1 MDSHIDMQHHTDA
14 HGQIDSGQT
23 ANAQNRCIERRGLLK
38 LLMTAGL
45 GLVAADALAPNIAW
59 AQGTGLSREGVKA
72 RFLIGSDLHIQSG
85 IGGTEGRD
93 ADKKLQFAFD
103 TIYNLDPQLDAF
115 CLVGDVTD
123 NGKTEQYEHLMQL
136 VNDIEHNVGYN
147 GGAGHT
153 KMILCQGNHETYSPG
168 VAAAPARFKQ
178 YTGQEANKVLDING
192 VKVITMGPV
201 SGSGDGD
208 YRGNYDWFK
217 QQLDTVIAGSSDP
230 FLLLTHHQIKGSS
243 YTSPEWHGNFGQGES
258 KDLVKLM
265 ADHPNLIQ
273 VSGHSHATLEDE
285 RSINQDLGFTAIQDS
300 TIGAYYENE
309 TGKVDPDSGNSASVP
324 PQSSPAYTQGKTIQE
339 ASQCIILDV
348 MDDGTVKCHRLS
360 LVRSKVEGEGLVY
373 LYEPWVIDVPSMV
386 SAKGNLLDTQTW
398 KYTSARQSTAA
409 PVFAPDATVT
419 IDNVDATSATVSFP
433 AAQPGSSSGLDM
445 VHEYKIVAQASDGSS
460 VTKRIFSDYYRPAGH
475 IRDAW
480 KVNFKGLSPETS
492 YTVSVYAQ
500 TSWSKEAGCEGSGS
514 WAGNSE
520 AAPNSTSSALVSAAF
535 TTSTA
540 PERPRAILD
549 IDYRTGSAEDT
560 MGHIA
565 TFNAGMQLV
574 DDADLGYPVVETQ
587 GDTGRGYLLSTE
599 EYDAFTS
606 SSTHECF
613 FKLANNQKDQCL
625 FSNQQYAGAGFEV
638 ENGNLEFYYNNEST
652 KRILKTPVKTGEWVH
667 AVATYDGKNV
677 TLYVNGEKMAQESAG
692 RMTVPA
698 PTRYYVCSD
707 TSSSGGT
714 EYCAVKGTRVALAR
728 LLPYAMSAKQVVTA
742 YAASKIDPAPA
753 ELLNVD
759 FNIEDASQGAEAFGQ
774 SIYSDVSA
782 GATITYDDVLK
793 KNVFVCDG
801 KHAFGFP
808 MSAEDYVYLGNE
820 HALEC
825 VFMATDLDSDQ
836 CFFSNQQSSGCGLEI
851 AGNTATKGKMAFWF
865 NSNGSGTPKPAG
877 TITPGVWHHAMGV
890 YTGSTVRMYIDGKLV
905 EELEAAGGLKIPGE
919 SEHVFY
925 VGADVSSGGGAQ
937 FFARS
942 GSKIA
947 SARILTKAPSNEEVK
962 LLATQALPPSGN
974 TETFSVTYAWKD
986 NVAPADAVPP
996 VDETLYKSGDTVTL
1010 ATSPAANEQVAG
1022 TKDGVDG
1029 TWTFTGW
1036 DHEDGFTIESDTLVS
1051 GTWSF
1056 QANEQEGGSTGGG
1069 SGNGSTGGGNS
1080 GGSGDGPTGGGNSG
1094 NTPDA
1099 DGGTGN
1105 NSGNT
1110 GDGSGGTTGNAGD
1123 GSGDGSSG
1131 GTNNGGSGGNG
1142 SSGNGN
1148 SSTGGSTPNNNATS
1162 GSGSGN
1168 GASSKPS
1175 SPSLPQTGDASG
1187 LFAGITALLGGSTL
1201 GLGKLLSRRNGVE
1214 QDSLNIGPNDS
1225 DDDLI
1230 V

>member
-1 MDSHIDMQHHTDA
+1 MDSHIDAQQHTDA
-14 HGQIDSGQT
+14 HNLMD
-23 ANAQNRCIERRGLLK
+23 NAQSAGGQNRCIERRGLLK
-38 LLMTAGL
+38 LAMTAGL
-45 GLVAADALAPNIAW
+45 GLVATGSLSPNIAW
-59 AQGTGLSREGVKA
+59 AQETGLSREGVKA

-123 NGKTEQYEHLMQL
+123 YGKTEQYEHLMQL
-136 VNDIEHNVGYN
+136 VNDIEHNTGYS

-168 VAAAPARFKQ
+168 VETAPARFKK
-178 YTGQEANKVLDING
+178 YTGQEANKVLDVNG

-201 SGSGDGD
+201 KGSGDGD

-230 FLLLTHHQIKGSS
+230 FLLLTHHQIRGSS

-265 ADHPNLIQ
+265 ADYPNLIQ

-285 RSINQDLGFTAIQDS
+285 RSISQDLGFTAIQDS

-309 TGKVDPDSGNSASVP
+309 TGKVDPDTGNSASVP
-324 PQSSPAYTQGKTIQE
+324 PQSSAAYTQGKTIPE

-348 MDDGTVKCHRLS
+348 MDNGTVKCHRLS
-360 LVRSKVEGEGLVY
+360 LVRSKVEGEGTVY

-386 SAKGNLLDTQTW
+386 SSKGNLSDTRTW
-398 KYTSARQSTAA
+398 RYTSARQSTAA

-419 IDNVDATSATVSFP
+419 IDNVGETSATVSFP
-433 AAQPGSSSGLDM
+433 PAQPGSPSGLDM
-445 VHEYKIVAQASDGSS
+445 VHEYKIVAQATDGSS
-460 VTKRIFSDYYRPAGH
+460 ITKRIFNDYYRPAGH
-475 IRDAW
+475 IRDSW

-514 WAGNSE
+514 WPGNNE

-549 IDYRTGSAEDT
+549 IDYRTGNAEDA

-565 TFNAGMQLV
+565 NFNAGMRLV
-574 DDADLGYPVVETQ
+574 DDADLGHPVVETQ
-587 GDTGRGYLLSTE
+587 GETGWGYLLSTD
-599 EYDAFTS
+599 EYDTFTS

-613 FKLANNQKDQCL
+613 FKLANNQIDQCL

-638 ENGNLEFYYNNEST
+638 EKGNLEFYYNNESA
-652 KRILKTPVKTGEWVH
+652 KRILNTPVKAGEWVH
-667 AVATYDGKNV
+667 AVATYDGKNI
-677 TLYVNGEKMAQESAG
+677 TLYVNGKKMAQESAG

-707 TSSSGGT
+707 TSSSGET

-728 LLPYAMSAKQVVTA
+728 LLPYAMSAEQVATA
-742 YAASKIDPAPA
+742 YAASKIAPAPA

-759 FNIEDASQGAEAFGQ
+759 FNVEDASHVVQASGR
-774 SIYSDVSA
+774 SLYSDVST
-782 GATITYDDVLK
+782 GATIVYDDVLK
-793 KNVFVCDG
+793 KNVFACDG

-808 MSAEDYVYLGNE
+808 ITANDYVYLGNE

-851 AGNTATKGKMAFWF
+851 AGNNATKGKMAFWF
-865 NSNGSGTPKPAG
+865 NSKGSGTPKPAG
-877 TITPGVWHHAMGV
+877 AITPGVWHHAMGV

-905 EELEAAGGLKIPGE
+905 EELEASGGLKVPGE

-925 VGADVSSGGGAQ
+925 IGADVYSGGGAQ
-937 FFARS
+937 LFARS
-942 GSKIA
+942 GGKIA
-947 SARILTKAPSNEEVK
+947 SARILTKAPSNKEIK
-962 LLATQALPPSGN
+962 LLATQALLPSGN
-974 TETFSVTYAWKD
+974 SEAFSVTYAWKD
-986 NVAPADAVPP
+986 DVAPDDAVLP
-996 VDETLYKSGDTVTL
+996 VDEKSYKSGDIVTL
-1010 ATSPAANEQVAG
+1010 ATSPAVNEQVTG

-1036 DHEDGFTIESDTLVS
+1036 DHKDGFTIETNTLVS
-1051 GTWSF
+1051 GAWSF
-1056 QANEQEGGSTGGG
+1056 QADGQEGGSTGGG
-1069 SGNGSTGGGNS
+1069 SGNDSGNESGSGSTGG
-1080 GGSGDGPTGGGNSG
+1080 DGG
-1094 NTPDA
+1094 NTPDT
-1099 DGGTGN
+1099 GGSTGN
-1105 NSGNT
+1105 NSGNADHGNGGAT
-1110 GDGSGGTTGNAGD
+1110 GKPGDGSG
-1123 GSGDGSSG
+1123 SGSSS
-1131 GTNNGGSGGNG
+1131 GTNNGESGGNG
-1142 SSGNGN
+1142 NSGNDN
-1148 SSTGGSTPNNNATS
+1148 SGIDGTGGSSPGNNVTS
-1162 GSGSGN
+1162 GSEGGN
-1168 GASSKPS
+1168 EASSKPS
-1175 SPSLPQTGDASG
+1175 SPSLPQTGDTSG
-1187 LFAGITALLGGSTL
+1187 LLAGITALLGGSAL
-1201 GLGKLLSRRNGVE
+1201 GLGKLLSRRN
-1214 QDSLNIGPNDS
+1214 DAKPNVLDIDPDDS